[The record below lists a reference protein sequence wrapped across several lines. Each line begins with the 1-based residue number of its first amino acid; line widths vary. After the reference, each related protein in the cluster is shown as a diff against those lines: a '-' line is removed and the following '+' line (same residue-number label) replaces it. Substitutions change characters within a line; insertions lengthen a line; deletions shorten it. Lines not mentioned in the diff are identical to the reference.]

1 MPLLCDAH
9 WKQSSVVEF
18 KTGSSHGSP
27 RALGFGNGSPAR
39 NPCPQHAPLA
49 FDDGTIFL
57 PISEEQTLPNTDPD
71 RELPDT
77 RPDVPPALRGHD
89 RSQDERGIT
98 AGRGTGEAQAGGLA
112 AGI

>member
-1 MPLLCDAH
+1 MPHLCDAH

-18 KTGSSHGSP
+18 TTGSSHGSP
-27 RALGFGNGSPAR
+27 RALRFGNGPLAR

-57 PISEEQTLPNTDPD
+57 PISEEQTLPNTDLD